1 MYRSGFMPIYRF
13 RDTETDEIF
22 EVSMKINEKFDFLSA
37 NPQYESVIQAP
48 SIVSGVSIKNKVPDG
63 FKEVLSRISEQNK
76 NTELS
81 DRYGKKSIKEV
92 RTSEVV
98 RKHVDKVTK
107 RLN

>member
-1 MYRSGFMPIYRF
+1 MPIYRF

-48 SIVSGVSIKNKVPDG
+48 SIVSGVSVTGKVPDG
-63 FKEVLSRISEQNK
+63 FKEVLSRISEQHS
-76 NTELS
+76 NTELA

-92 RTSEVV
+92 RTNEVV
-98 RKHVDKVTK
+98 RRHVDKVTK
-107 RLN
+107 RLT